1 MKRAVP
7 YRYGKRYEKKK
18 KKLNK
23 KKIIISTI
31 CAVILAIILISYIN
45 RDKKNVDVQADT
57 EEKENIMNTAI
68 QIDNSINSK
77 VVDTTKGSDLPE
89 KIGNY
94 TVIGELVIDKIGVK
108 NSILEKTD
116 ETSLN
121 LSVTKFYGP
130 NGINNPG
137 NFCIIGHNYTQF
149 LKRLKEMKK
158 GDTFYLI
165 NKQEHTK
172 VTYKIYD
179 IYSCEPTDLRCIDQN
194 EDGKKEVTLIT
205 CNTGG
210 LTRLICKAKEV

>member
-7 YRYGKRYEKKK
+7 YRYGKRYEKRK

-23 KKIIISTI
+23 KKFIIAII
-31 CAVILAIILISYIN
+31 CIIILAIILISYIN
-45 RDKKNVDVQADT
+45 RDNKNVDVQADT
-57 EEKENIMNTAI
+57 EEKENIMNTANI
-68 QIDNSINSK
+68 QIDSSIG
-77 VVDTTKGSDLPE
+77 VEDDTIGSDLPE

-108 NSILEKTD
+108 NSILDRTD
-116 ETSLN
+116 DTSLN

-130 NGINNPG
+130 NGINHAG
-137 NFCIIGHNYTQF
+137 NFCIIGHNYSQF
-149 LKRLKEMKK
+149 LKRLKEMEK
-158 GDTFYLI
+158 GDTFYVV

-172 VTYKIYD
+172 VTYQIYD
-179 IYSCEPTDLRCIDQN
+179 MYTCQPTDLKCIEQN

-205 CNTGG
+205 CNPGG